1 MYVIIVDMRKHDGSV
16 RFVMNDD
23 LPGKVLFFDTYKD
36 ASELMSWYFLN
47 VFPYKIVSMPISK
60 SK

>member
-1 MYVIIVDMRKHDGSV
+1 MYFIIIDTRNFDGTF
-16 RFVMNDD
+16 RFVMNDE

-47 VFPYKIVSMPISK
+47 VFPYKIVDVDRTCSQ
-60 SK
+60 